1 MHQKMQ
7 ALLSLSYH
15 LQLDASNAVLL
26 YLSLWNFQ
34 VSMCIG
40 RLIDK
45 AILNKWCRRFSFK
58 FTWPSS

>member
-45 AILNKWCRRFSFK
+45 AILGKCA
-58 FTWPSS
+58 PSSKRFLGFLWS